1 MRFFLLVIFCFLNIS
16 VFAQKPIQ
24 TKASKWVDSVYQQL
38 NDDEKIGQ
46 LIIARMSSIN
56 MATKQV
62 TYYNEQLA
70 DYIKK
75 YGIGGVCI
83 FQGNPIEQVQ
93 YINKLKSISKVP
105 LLFSIDGEW
114 GVGMRLLDSVQPL
127 PKQMMLG
134 AMPNSE
140 YMYRY
145 GKLVAKQCKRMGIHM
160 NYAPVMDVNNN
171 PENPII
177 NDRSFGQNKNK
188 VSTFAIQYM
197 EGLQING
204 VMACA
209 KHFPGHGDV
218 SVDSHL
224 DLPIINKTKQ
234 QLEETELY
242 PFKKAIDAGVA
253 SIMIAHLFVPAIDS
267 QKNRPTSLS
276 VKNIK
281 GLLKNELHFNGLCI
295 TDALEMQ
302 GVKKFFPNSEA
313 SVESIIAGNDML
325 CLPDS
330 IPLAIQK
337 IKKAIH
343 ENRISWND
351 IAYHCKRVLMS
362 KYKYVLKNNDCV
374 STKNLIKDLNNNISK
389 MRKMVSQKAITLLG
403 NSNAEYFPLKC
414 NQSKIAYIGFGIK
427 SENTFSKEMKK
438 NFNAAVFYVDY
449 NQKNKDS
456 INYLIDSITK
466 TYDRVVMGVHEI
478 NRKPANNFDISAVSI
493 QMINSISAKTKSMLF
508 LFGNAYAAKNWCN
521 LKNLVVCYEDD
532 EIVQHTAIQLLKGSL
547 NYQGRLPVTVC
558 SQYPYGSGIT
568 TNFKKVVKK

>member
-1 MRFFLLVIFCFLNIS
+1 
-16 VFAQKPIQ
+16 
-24 TKASKWVDSVYQQL
+24 
-38 NDDEKIGQ
+38 
-46 LIIARMSSIN
+46 
-56 MATKQV
+56 
-62 TYYNEQLA
+62 
-70 DYIKK
+70 
-75 YGIGGVCI
+75 
-83 FQGNPIEQVQ
+83 
-93 YINKLKSISKVP
+93 
-105 LLFSIDGEW
+105 
-114 GVGMRLLDSVQPL
+114 
-127 PKQMMLG
+127 MMLG

-295 TDALEMQ
+295 TDALVMK
-302 GVKKFFPNSEA
+302 GVK
-313 SVESIIAGNDML
+313 
-325 CLPDS
+325 
-330 IPLAIQK
+330 
-337 IKKAIH
+337 
-343 ENRISWND
+343 
-351 IAYHCKRVLMS
+351 
-362 KYKYVLKNNDCV
+362 
-374 STKNLIKDLNNNISK
+374 
-389 MRKMVSQKAITLLG
+389 
-403 NSNAEYFPLKC
+403 
-414 NQSKIAYIGFGIK
+414 
-427 SENTFSKEMKK
+427 
-438 NFNAAVFYVDY
+438 
-449 NQKNKDS
+449 
-456 INYLIDSITK
+456 
-466 TYDRVVMGVHEI
+466 
-478 NRKPANNFDISAVSI
+478 
-493 QMINSISAKTKSMLF
+493 
-508 LFGNAYAAKNWCN
+508 
-521 LKNLVVCYEDD
+521 
-532 EIVQHTAIQLLKGSL
+532 
-547 NYQGRLPVTVC
+547 
-558 SQYPYGSGIT
+558 
-568 TNFKKVVKK
+568 